1 MKNKGP
7 RWLSAFP
14 IGAFALILLMLV
26 IVSGCT
32 DETRARSLS
41 PIPAAEVQLEQAL
54 AQAVAAPSVYRNS
67 VIPGGVRQSSELTF
81 ALARDQVASVHYA
94 NFDAASASIV
104 HVKAPRLVHVSYRM
118 DDKIYWT
125 KRKVRIP
132 AGEALLT
139 DGKSFVRARCG
150 NRIADTPQGAVSDK
164 EPAPE
169 ELDTVIAPP
178 RAAPNDTTNPP
189 DNVGTRQSPL
199 DRFFDGEEKFG
210 PPVVGPI
217 TPPLSDLPTPP
228 WSDLPT
234 PPLPVLPTP
243 PLIDF
248 PTPPL
253 IDFPTPPAVPDN
265 PTTEIPEPASF
276 GLVMLA
282 LVSLVLIRR
291 RSAPK
296 AVGRRQSDQGLGS

>member
-150 NRIADTPQGAVSDK
+150 NRIADTPLGAVSNK

-178 RAAPNDTTNPP
+178 RAAPNDTTNPA
-189 DNVGTRQSPL
+189 DN
-199 DRFFDGEEKFG
+199 FG

-228 WSDLPT
+228 
-234 PPLPVLPTP
+234 LPVLPTP
-243 PLIDF
+243 PLSGF

>member
-41 PIPAAEVQLEQAL
+41 PIPAAAVQLEQAL
-54 AQAVAAPSVYRNS
+54 AQAVAAPPVYRNS

-81 ALARDQVASVHYA
+81 ALARDRVASVHYA

-139 DGKSFVRARCG
+139 DGNTFVRARCG

-178 RAAPNDTTNPP
+178 RAAPNDTTNPA
-189 DNVGTRQSPL
+189 DNVDPRPWPL
-199 DRFFDGEEKFG
+199 DRFFNSEGNFG
-210 PPVVGPI
+210 PPVAGPI
-217 TPPLSDLPTPP
+217 TPPL
-228 WSDLPT
+228 SDLPT

-265 PTTEIPEPASF
+265 PTTEIPEPASSA
-276 GLVMLA
+276 LVMLA

-291 RSAPK
+291 RGARK
-296 AVGRRQSDQGLGS
+296 AVGRRRSDQGLGS

>member
-32 DETRARSLS
+32 DDARARMLA
-41 PIPAAEVQLEQAL
+41 PTPAAALQLEQAL
-54 AQAVAAPSVYRNS
+54 AQPVAPTPAYRNS
-67 VIPGGVRQSSELTF
+67 VIPGGVRRSSELTF
-81 ALARDQVASVHYA
+81 ALARDRVASVHYA

-118 DDKIYWT
+118 DDKIYWS

-139 DGKSFVRARCG
+139 DGKSLVRARCG
-150 NRIADTPQGAVSDK
+150 NRIADTPQGAVSDQ

-178 RAAPNDTTNPP
+178 RAAPNDTTNLT
-189 DNVGTRQSPL
+189 DNVGPRTSPL
-199 DRFFDGEEKFG
+199 DRFFNGEENFG

-217 TPPLSDLPTPP
+217 TPPLSD
-228 WSDLPT
+228 
-234 PPLPVLPTP
+234 VPTP

-296 AVGRRQSDQGLGS
+296 GSGGADLIRAWAADR